1 MQRIDSS
8 SILANLD
15 GFSDEQKKTISNLIS
30 SVEVQTV
37 RNCLSSV
44 SSCHDVNDTCGDTDV
59 IWFDAQD
66 VVDSILIDE
75 LKDEF
80 SSVITERSNE
90 KDFIE

>member
-15 GFSDEQKKTISNLIS
+15 GFSDEQKETISNIIS
-30 SVEVQTV
+30 SVEIQTV

-44 SSCHDVNDTCGDTDV
+44 SSCDDVNDTCGDTDV
-59 IWFDAQD
+59 IWLDAQD

-80 SSVITERSNE
+80 SSVITDRSNE

>member
-8 SILANLD
+8 TILANID
-15 GFSDEQKKTISNLIS
+15 GFSDEQKKIISNIIS

-44 SSCHDVNDTCGDTDV
+44 SSCDDVNDLCGDTNV

-80 SSVITERSNE
+80 SSVITDRPDE
-90 KDFIE
+90 KDFIQ